1 MDLGIKDKVAF
12 ITGASAGIGL
22 STAEAFVNEGAKV
35 IICGRNQQKLDDAK
49 KQIKQNTGAEV
60 GSYSCDTSKFDQ
72 VEKTVKQSQ
81 TEQINPEL
89 FSKMNDWNFPLH
101 FIDFETSMVAVPFN
115 KNRHP
120 YEQIAFQFS
129 CHTLHKDNTIEHDEW
144 ISTEQGEFPN
154 YNFIKALKRV
164 LDKDKGDIFC
174 YAPHENTVLRKIHD
188 QMVEE
193 NEEQYSEWIEWIDT
207 ITHWKDKDTKI
218 EFVGDRPMI
227 DMLVLVKK
235 YYYHPKMRGSNS
247 IDLINTLIKN
257 GITMKNI
264 FVFDPIISKI
274 ELKKLGYNYSSCEN
288 GFKDADAVFL
298 MNNHDSFNNLDIYN
312 LLKKSSKNCIFFDG
326 WHFFEPS
333 KIKMINNIRYMS
345 VGYLA

>member
-1 MDLGIKDKVAF
+1 MKFPTQGKLVGQPNSEMQYQKD
-12 ITGASAGIGL
+12 IYESEL
-22 STAEAFVNEGAKV
+22 VN
-35 IICGRNQQKLDDAK
+35 ILNSRQLL
-49 KQIKQNTGAEV
+49 
-60 GSYSCDTSKFDQ
+60 Q

-81 TEQINPEL
+81 TEQINPVL
-89 FSKMNDWNFPLH
+89 FSKMKDWNFPLH

-129 CHTLHKDNTIEHDEW
+129 CHTLHKDNIIEHDEW
-144 ISTEQGEFPN
+144 ISTKQGEFPN

-227 DMLVLVKK
+227 DMQQYLGTIQLLYALLV
-235 YYYHPKMRGSNS
+235 
-247 IDLINTLIKN
+247 
-257 GITMKNI
+257 
-264 FVFDPIISKI
+264 
-274 ELKKLGYNYSSCEN
+274 YS
-288 GFKDADAVFL
+288 FPV
-298 MNNHDSFNNLDIYN
+298 
-312 LLKKSSKNCIFFDG
+312 
-326 WHFFEPS
+326 
-333 KIKMINNIRYMS
+333 
-345 VGYLA
+345 